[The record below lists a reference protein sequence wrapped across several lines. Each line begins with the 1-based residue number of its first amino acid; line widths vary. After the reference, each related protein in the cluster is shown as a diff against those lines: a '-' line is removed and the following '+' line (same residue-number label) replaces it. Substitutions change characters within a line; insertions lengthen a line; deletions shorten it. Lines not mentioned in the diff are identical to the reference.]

1 MLPKRLC
8 RAATTKPRQIERS
21 GFFYWTTTDKLK
33 FTDWTQVNRMFGSG
47 EIAVSPTGDNNPPP
61 VLTTVNIVLVLADLA
76 QVVAL
81 Q

>member
-1 MLPKRLC
+1 MCGGGAQSSSPLKS
-8 RAATTKPRQIERS
+8 T
-21 GFFYWTTTDKLK
+21 YWTTKDKLK

-47 EIAVSPTGDNNPPP
+47 EIAVFPTGDNNPPP
-61 VLTTVNIVLVLADLA
+61 LLTTVNIVLVLDELA